1 MFSQFSEATINA
13 LKYYV
18 YALVDPI
25 DKRIFYVG
33 KGCGNRVFQHAADAV
48 KDTDGSLKL
57 DTIRRIHHSG
67 NHVGYYIIRHGL
79 TEEEAFLVES
89 SIIDLLTYP
98 AFNRENLLTNLV
110 AGHHQWDE
118 GIKSV
123 EELSCLYDSPK
134 LVVGEGYRLLLVNLN
149 RTYRQAQAEGVYVR
163 PNIYECARK
172 YWYLDKNRADKADY
186 VLGVYRGVVRVVIK
200 PTSAWIPVNVA
211 EDGTVFKK
219 TRYMIEGDTDDL
231 LGNNLYLHRDVRDFP
246 FGSRGVVRYIP

>member
-1 MFSQFSEATINA
+1 MFNRFSEATINA

-57 DTIRRIHHSG
+57 DTIRRIHNSG
-67 NHVGYYIIRHGL
+67 NHVEYYIIRHGL
-79 TEEEAFLVES
+79 TEESAFLVES
-89 SIIDLLTYP
+89 AIIDLLTYP
-98 AFNRENLLTNLV
+98 VFNKKNLLTNLV

-123 EELSCLYDSPK
+123 AELSCLYDCQK
-134 LVVGEGYRLLLVNLN
+134 LVVARNHRLLLVSLN
-149 RTYRQAQAEGVYVR
+149 RSYDQHRAGGVYAR

-172 YWYLDKNRADKADY
+172 YWYLDKKRADMADY
-186 VLGVYRGVVRVVIK
+186 VLGVYKGVVRVVIK
-200 PTSAWIPVNVA
+200 PTSKWLPVHVA

-219 TRYMIEGDTDDL
+219 TRYMIEGETDDL
-231 LGNNLYLHRDVRDFP
+231 LGNSLYLHRDVRDFP
-246 FGSRGVVRYIP
+246 FGSGGVVRYIP